1 MSIDREMDKEDV
13 VHVSNGMLLSRKK
26 KEIVA
31 FAATW
36 MDTEIIM
43 LSEVS
48 QTMRHQYQMLKL
60 TCGI

>member
-36 MDTEIIM
+36 MDTAIIM
-43 LSEVS
+43 LSDSER
-48 QTMRHQYQMLKL
+48 QTSYDI
-60 TCGI
+60 TYGI